1 MTTTRMR
8 RYEQVA
14 TYCRQ
19 FFDQTGSVPSYSTI
33 ASALGIC
40 DRATVRQHVVE
51 AERRGLL
58 HRAGTPVG
66 GSGRTQGQRIR
77 LGRADEAQV
86 VVIKMGRD
94 LVAEVGRE

>member
-1 MTTTRMR
+1 MTVARIR

-14 TYCRQ
+14 VYCHK
-19 FFDQTGSVPSYSTI
+19 FFAETGYVPSYTTI
-33 ASALGIC
+33 AEALGIC

-77 LGRADEAQV
+77 LGRPDEAQQV
-86 VVIKMGRD
+86 TIR
-94 LVAEVGRE
+94 LGREFHIVETK

>member
-1 MTTTRMR
+1 MNGAVRQK

-14 TYCRQ
+14 TFCHH
-19 FFDQTGSVPSYSTI
+19 FFAQTGFVPSYTTI
-33 ASALGIC
+33 ATALGIC
-40 DRATVRQHVVE
+40 DRQTVRQHVVE

-58 HRAGTPVG
+58 HRAGQTVG

-86 VVIKMGRD
+86 VTIKMGRD
-94 LVAEVGRE
+94 L